1 MTNQIPPADKQKN
14 RWAELRAALHKND
27 IDTYYAVHS
36 DGHSQGWSG
45 LTLMLTE
52 RIKKEQDEFRRIMHD
67 NDDEIES
74 AKLRGKISGLQ
85 SALQFITE
93 LNN

>member
-1 MTNQIPPADKQKN
+1 MTDDDMTPEQYKQHQAK
-14 RWAELRAALHKND
+14 LRAALHESD

-36 DGHSQGWSG
+36 DGHTQGWKG

-52 RIKKEQDEFRRIMHD
+52 RIKSEQDEFRRIMHD

-93 LNN
+93 LNT

>member
-1 MTNQIPPADKQKN
+1 MNIDDMTPEQYRARQQK
-14 RWAELRAALHKND
+14 LRDNLHESD

-36 DGHSQGWSG
+36 DGHSQGWKG

-52 RIKKEQDEFRRIMHD
+52 RLKSEQDEFRRILDD

-74 AKLRGKISGLQ
+74 AKLRGKISGIQ

-93 LNN
+93 LNT